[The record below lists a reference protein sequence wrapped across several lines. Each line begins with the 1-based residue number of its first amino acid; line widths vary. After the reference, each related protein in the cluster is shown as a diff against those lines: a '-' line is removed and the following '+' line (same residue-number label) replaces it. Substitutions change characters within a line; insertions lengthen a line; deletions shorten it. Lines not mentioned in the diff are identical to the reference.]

1 MKIVFTGGGSGGH
14 FYPIIAVAQ
23 EIMTLLEQNKELG
36 APKFYFIS
44 DEPYDLEL
52 LKQNNITFIKNKTGK
67 LRMYFSIENF
77 LDLFKTFFAVI
88 RAFIMLYKIYPDV
101 VFSKGAYASFPVT
114 LAARWLRIPIIIH
127 ESDSSPGRAN
137 KFASTFAKRIA
148 ISFPRAAEFF
158 PADKVALTGNP
169 IRKELFEPIREGS
182 YEAFHFDQN
191 IPVLFIIGGSQGA
204 QKINDM
210 LITASPELV
219 KDFQIIHQ
227 IGAKNINTCKA
238 TIDMMLEKNPLKD
251 RYKMLPYLNL
261 QEMRMAAGIADLV
274 ISRGGSTI
282 FEIAAWG
289 IPSIII
295 PITETHGDHQ
305 RVNAYE
311 YARAGAC
318 VVMEENNLTPKLFVE
333 EVKRII
339 GDKKI
344 AEGMRTSAKTFT
356 KKDAALSIAR
366 EIINILKEHSSY
378 GTKPK

>member
-23 EIMTLLEQNKELG
+23 EVTALLEQQKELG
-36 APKFYFIS
+36 PAELYFIS
-44 DEPYDLEL
+44 DEPYNLEL
-52 LKQNNITFIKNKTGK
+52 LKQNNITFIQNKTGK
-67 LRMYFSIENF
+67 LRMYFSVENF
-77 LDLFKTFFAVI
+77 IDMFRTFFAVI
-88 RAFIMLYKIYPDV
+88 RAFFLLYKIYPDV

-114 LAARWLRIPIIIH
+114 LAARWLRIPVIIH

-137 KFASTFAKRIA
+137 KFAGTFAKRIA
-148 ISFPRAAEFF
+148 ISFPRAAQFF
-158 PADKVALTGNP
+158 PADRVALTGNP
-169 IRKELFEPIREGS
+169 IRKELFEPIKEGA
-182 YEAFHFDQN
+182 YEAFGFSPN
-191 IPVLFIIGGSQGA
+191 IPTIFIIGGSQGA
-204 QKINDM
+204 QRINDM

-274 ISRGGSTI
+274 VSRGGSTI

-289 IPSIII
+289 VPSVII

-305 RVNAYE
+305 RINAYE

-318 VVMEENNLTPKLFVE
+318 IVMEENNLTPKLFVE
-333 EVKRII
+333 EVKRIV
-339 GDKKI
+339 GDKSI
-344 AEGMRTSAKTFT
+344 SEGMRASAKTFT
-356 KKDAALSIAR
+356 KKDAALNIAR
-366 EIINILKEHSSY
+366 EIINILKQHTSL
-378 GTKPK
+378 

>member
-23 EIMTLLEQNKELG
+23 EVTALLDQQKELG
-36 APKFYFIS
+36 PAELYFIS
-44 DEPYDLEL
+44 DEPYNLEL
-52 LKQNNITFIKNKTGK
+52 LKQNNITFIQNKTGK
-67 LRMYFSIENF
+67 LRMYFSVENF
-77 LDLFKTFFAVI
+77 LDMFRTFFAII
-88 RAFIMLYKIYPDV
+88 RAFFLLYKIYPDV

-114 LAARWLRIPIIIH
+114 LAARWLRIPVIIH

-137 KFASTFAKRIA
+137 KFAGTFAKRIA

-158 PADKVALTGNP
+158 PTDRVALTGNP
-169 IRKELFEPIREGS
+169 IRKELFEPIKEGA
-182 YEAFHFDQN
+182 YEAFGFDPN
-191 IPVLFIIGGSQGA
+191 IPILFIIGGSQGA
-204 QKINDM
+204 QRINDM
-210 LITASPELV
+210 LITASPEII

-227 IGAKNINTCKA
+227 IGPKNINTCKA

-274 ISRGGSTI
+274 VSRGGSTI

-289 IPSIII
+289 VPSIII

-305 RVNAYE
+305 RINAYE

-318 VVMEENNLTPKLFVE
+318 IVMEENNLTPKLFVE

-344 AEGMRTSAKTFT
+344 VEEMRASARSFT
-356 KKDAALSIAR
+356 KKDAALNIAR
-366 EIINILKEHSSY
+366 EIINILKEHIS
-378 GTKPK
+378 